1 MSNLK
6 HIEMCWDSYRDLI
19 VGPDASIDQVTDARQ
34 AFYAGAS
41 ILFKTLLLALDPGDK
56 ETDADML
63 MMASLQ
69 AEVDDFGMELDLR
82 LIPIGGNA

>member
-1 MSNLK
+1 MSDLK

-19 VGPDASIDQVTDARQ
+19 IPAGASGDQIMEARQ
-34 AFYAGAS
+34 AFYSGAS

-69 AEVDDFGMELDLR
+69 AEVDDFGLELDLR
-82 LIPIGGNA
+82 LLPIGGNA